1 MCYTASMLSF
11 LFENLGKT
19 VVLTGS
25 MIPLAFDE
33 NDAYNNLICSL
44 LIGIH
49 SLNCINILIIIKFH
63 SIIISWAF
71 QNSRSNYIYEWQIN

>member
-1 MCYTASMLSF
+1 MLSF

-44 LIGIH
+44 LIVGHFRIPEVTIFM
-49 SLNCINILIIIKFH
+49 NDRLIRGNRAKKM
-63 SIIISWAF
+63 SSEGLDAF
-71 QNSRSNYIYEWQIN
+71 DSPMVAPLI